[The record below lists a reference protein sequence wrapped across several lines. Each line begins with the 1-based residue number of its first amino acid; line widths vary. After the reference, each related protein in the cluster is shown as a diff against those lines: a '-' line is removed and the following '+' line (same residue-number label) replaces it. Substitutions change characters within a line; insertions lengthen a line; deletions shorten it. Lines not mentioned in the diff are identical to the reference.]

1 MSRAS
6 DLANLIA
13 SGSTTIFGEAGV
25 TSSDST
31 GKTTNLQ
38 QGLVK
43 VWGNLDGDASTP
55 AVRDS
60 FNVDSVTD
68 VAAGRYRFNYSNNFN
83 AVKQQ
88 AGAGIARRNGFVA
101 GDIVSLDSTG
111 NELETSNTGFSVANN
126 GGGHSTEEGISTLML
141 VGDLA

>member
-13 SGSTTIFGEAGV
+13 SGSTTIHGEAGV

-38 QGLVK
+38 QGLIK
-43 VWGNLDGDASTP
+43 IWINFNGSGTIAI
-55 AVRDS
+55 RDS
-60 FNVDSVTD
+60 FNV
-68 VAAGRYRFNYSNNFN
+68 
-83 AVKQQ
+83 
-88 AGAGIARRNGFVA
+88 AGIADEGTGDYTTTFTNAMSSGDYCETDGSFQTNTSRSTAVQADTHSQIAGSFRIKYAVSDDAADGTQAADTTFVQQM
-101 GDIVSLDSTG
+101 
-111 NELETSNTGFSVANN
+111 F
-126 GGGHSTEEGISTLML
+126 